1 MVRRGNYV
9 MHQAVRRCSE
19 QLQKRRRVQSA
30 RHLSS
35 NLRQHWVQMK
45 LERHASEQTERHL
58 VREFEEQQKREV
70 HQRRRV
76 QSAYPILVSTA
87 TEARMSS
94 ATANSTLV
102 GRYSRNLMSAL
113 ESCKDCTTRFTTRPA
128 RRDSWGGVST
138 RLGRGQESTPGQQYV
153 ACDANIV

>member
-30 RHLSS
+30 RHHSS

-45 LERHASEQTERHL
+45 LERHSSEHTERQM
-58 VREFEEQQKREV
+58 VRDFEEQQKREI

-76 QSAYPILVSTA
+76 QSAYPVLVSTA

-94 ATANSTLV
+94 AVANSTLV
-102 GRYSRNLMSAL
+102 SRYSRNLMSAM
-113 ESCKDCTTRFTTRPA
+113 ESCHDCTTRFTTRPA
-128 RRDSWGGVST
+128 RRDS
-138 RLGRGQESTPGQQYV
+138 LGRVCTRFGRW
-153 ACDANIV
+153 